1 MTRRT
6 AIAHLAGT
14 PDKRPAV
21 APSPATEQAPRRR
34 VLVIDDD
41 PAFTLLASETLEQ
54 AGYLASTAA
63 NSQEAIAR
71 FERDRPDLVLLDVEL
86 PGTNGFELCS
96 TLRLLSKDAD
106 VPIVMVTGHDDM
118 ASIAQAYEVG
128 ATDFMHKPVLWPTL
142 PHRVGFILRARDSL
156 SALQVSEHKNRA
168 LLQALPDTI
177 FIVDAHGI
185 VLDHIRGDG
194 KASKRS
200 LIGKQLENVLPP
212 GVVRAARVCAQAKN
226 PEELSTYEFTVGRGK
241 EQKSYEARIR
251 PQPNGTL
258 LIITRNTTERRKA
271 RARIEYL
278 AYYDILTGLPNRQL
292 FIRQV
297 GRAIQEAKAAD
308 KLVALLYLDL
318 DRFKRINDNLGH
330 GVGDAL
336 LQNVA
341 RKLEQ
346 SVRPATAADANP
358 RAGTHEG
365 ARVAR
370 LGGDEFVIM
379 LTGISN
385 EEQIVAVAEQIKNA
399 MAEPLDCGGHRLVV
413 TPSIGIALYPRD
425 GTDIEDLL
433 VKADM
438 AMYQAKDLGRN
449 SYSFFGHSMAV
460 RSLGRLELEND
471 LRAAFEKN
479 EFEVFYQPKVELA
492 TGTIVGVEALM
503 RWHHHSRGWISPDVF
518 IPVAEESGLIIPM
531 GDWVI
536 REACKQLKVWT
547 AEGFGALTVAV
558 NVSVQQLTSVDFV
571 ESVFKALEEYKIA
584 PGMLELEIT
593 ESLLMRNVQ
602 DTSASLK
609 RFRSAGISLS
619 IDDFGTGY
627 SSLGYLRQFPVDALK
642 IDRSFVKDLHTSTDD
657 AAICAAIIA
666 MARELKLKVI
676 AEGVQNTEQL
686 EFLRRHQCDQAQ
698 GYLISRAVAPQDLRA
713 LLRAAA
719 RGELSFA
726 QESAAPL
733 RLNLDA

>member
-1 MTRRT
+1 MLPE
-6 AIAHLAGT
+6 LAAT
-14 PDKRPAV
+14 QRIAV
-21 APSPATEQAPRRR
+21 APLPAKATRRR
-34 VLVIDDD
+34 VLIIDDD
-41 PAFTLLASETLEQ
+41 PAFTLLAAETLQQ
-54 AGYLASTAA
+54 AGYDAGVAST
-63 NSQEAIAR
+63 SQEAIAC
-71 FERDRPDLVLLDVEL
+71 FEREKPDLVLLDVEL
-86 PGTNGFELCS
+86 PGSNGFELCA
-96 TLRLLSKDAD
+96 TLRLLSKGVD
-106 VPIVMVTGHDDM
+106 VPIVMVTGHDDT
-118 ASIAQAYEVG
+118 ASIAQAYQVG
-128 ATDFMHKPVLWPTL
+128 ATDFIHKPVLWPTL
-142 PHRVGFILRARDSL
+142 PHRVGFILRARDNMQ
-156 SALQVSEHKNRA
+156 ALQASEHKNRA

-177 FIVDAHGI
+177 FIADAKG
-185 VLDHIRGDG
+185 VLLDHIRGDG
-194 KASKRS
+194 KRS
-200 LIGKQLENVLPP
+200 RRNLIGKKLEEVLPS
-212 GVVRAARVCAQAKN
+212 GVARAARLCAKAEN

-241 EQKSYEARIR
+241 DQKSYEARIR

-258 LIITRNTTERRKA
+258 LIVTRNTTERRKA

-297 GRAIQEAKAAD
+297 GRAIQDAKQSHQ
-308 KLVALLYLDL
+308 LVALLYLDL

-346 SVRPATAADANP
+346 SVRPLAYSEVPDG
-358 RAGTHEG
+358 RRTHDG

-379 LTGISN
+379 LTGVST
-385 EEQIVAVAEQIKNA
+385 EEQIVAVAEQIKLA

-503 RWHHHSRGWISPDVF
+503 RWHHFKRGWIAPDIF
-518 IPVAEESGLIIPM
+518 IPVAEESGLIVPM

-536 REACKQLKVWT
+536 REACKQLKAW
-547 AEGFGALTVAV
+547 ASDGLGSLTVAV
-558 NVSVQQLTSVDFV
+558 NVSVQQLASVDFV
-571 ESVFKALEEYKIA
+571 ESVFRALEEYGIA
-584 PGMLELEIT
+584 PSLLELEIT

-602 DTSASLK
+602 DTSLCLK
-609 RFRSAGISLS
+609 RFRAAGISLS

-642 IDRSFVKDLHTSTDD
+642 IDRSFVKDLHASTDD

-676 AEGVQNTEQL
+676 AEGVQNAEQL
-686 EFLRRHQCDQAQ
+686 EFLRRHHCDQAQ
-698 GYLISRAVAPQDLRA
+698 GYLISRAVPPIDLQA

-726 QESAAPL
+726 QESAAPM
-733 RLNLDA
+733 RLNLGR